1 MLSVIPEFKD
11 ADEALKKKL
20 MKLLMN
26 ASIEPVRDLMRQ
38 NGMTDAQIDQY
49 MDYMVKNFMMSGMSG
64 DRDTT

>member
-20 MKLLMN
+20 MRLVLN
-26 ASIEPVRDLMRQ
+26 ASIEPARDIMTQ

-49 MDYMVKNFMMSGMSG
+49 IDYMLKSLMMSGMS
-64 DRDTT
+64 